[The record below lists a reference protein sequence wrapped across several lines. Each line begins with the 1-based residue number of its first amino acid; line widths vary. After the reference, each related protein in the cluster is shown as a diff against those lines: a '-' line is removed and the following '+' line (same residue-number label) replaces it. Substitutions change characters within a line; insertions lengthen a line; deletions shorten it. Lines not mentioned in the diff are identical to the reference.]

1 MQIYSFL
8 RRYDS
13 VPCFFKRRLWY
24 FEVLGLHMDPA
35 TLVKISGQ
43 TPDPA
48 ARAATEQSH
57 KNFIGD
63 ILNNFQLMA
72 RFSRFM
78 RQANDFV
85 FKAEEAGY
93 LLEGQQKL
101 GGR

>member
-1 MQIYSFL
+1 MIQFHVFL
-8 RRYDS
+8 NGGTS
-13 VPCFFKRRLWY
+13 TLQ
-24 FEVLGLHMDPA
+24 VLGLRMDPA
-35 TLVKISGQ
+35 TLENFPGQ
-43 TPDPA
+43 APDPA

-85 FKAEEAGY
+85 FKAEEAGSFWW
-93 LLEGQQKL
+93 GKKI
-101 GGR
+101 GGRCWDPCCCQG

>member
-1 MQIYSFL
+1 
-8 RRYDS
+8 
-13 VPCFFKRRLWY
+13 
-24 FEVLGLHMDPA
+24 MDPA
-35 TLVKISGQ
+35 TLENFQGKLPTQ
-43 TPDPA
+43 LA

-85 FKAEEAGY
+85 FKAEEADICWRG
-93 LLEGQQKL
+93 KKI
-101 GGR
+101 GGRCWDPCCCQG